1 MVQFNVCRLEE
12 EANTVQKLN
21 IEKSTADTKLKEME
35 GQITVHEDN
44 IGKVCV
50 LYYKMIH
57 CTCAPLHVYMYIE
70 YSIYMYMYIVI
81 QYIHVHLHVFSVP
94 FTYNALYIVIQYNYT
109 CTDGII
115 KHVQC
120 VNVHLN
126 MYIVK

>member
-44 IGKVCV
+44 IGKVYV
-50 LYYKMIH
+50 LYYNMIH
-57 CTCAPLHVYMYIE
+57 CTCV
-70 YSIYMYMYIVI
+70 
-81 QYIHVHLHVFSVP
+81 HVHAFSVP
-94 FTYNALYIVIQYNYT
+94 FTYNALYIVIQCIHVHVHCDTVYT
-109 CTDGII
+109 CTCTYGII

-120 VNVHLN
+120 VNIHLN
-126 MYIVK
+126 MYMYIVN